1 MSLRI
6 AVLDPL
12 PVFRHGLMAAL
23 GLVGLDPEVPNDLL
37 TWSQEEQR
45 RVIFL
50 TLQSASDWLLLA
62 ETQKAR
68 GDHIVIAVL
77 TDHSTATYVRAILT
91 GATVAVPRDA
101 TPDTIRRI
109 FDAAVSGE
117 SVLPLHVVRAL
128 ASAHAA
134 VVTDENDTSQQDLE
148 WLRELV
154 GGVTVAQLAERAGYS
169 ERSMFRLLR
178 DLYRRMGV
186 KNRTEALIQAKEQGL
201 I

>member
-1 MSLRI
+1 
-6 AVLDPL
+6 
-12 PVFRHGLMAAL
+12 
-23 GLVGLDPEVPNDLL
+23 
-37 TWSQEEQR
+37 
-45 RVIFL
+45 
-50 TLQSASDWLLLA
+50 
-62 ETQKAR
+62 
-68 GDHIVIAVL
+68 
-77 TDHSTATYVRAILT
+77 VRAILT

-169 ERSMFRLLR
+169 EHSMFRLLR